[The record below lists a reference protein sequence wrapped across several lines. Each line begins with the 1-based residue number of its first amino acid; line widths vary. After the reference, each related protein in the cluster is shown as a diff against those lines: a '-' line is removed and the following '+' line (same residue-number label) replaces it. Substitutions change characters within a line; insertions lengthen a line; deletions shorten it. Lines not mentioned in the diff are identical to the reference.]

1 MNSGGQD
8 EERVNRKRKFDSPA
22 QEVYLSLWRTYDRL
36 RALEDA
42 LFSELDLTPQQY
54 NVLRILQ
61 ATSPRPLPTLKISER
76 LISRAPDITRM
87 IDKLQQRGFVDR
99 VRSEEDRRTVFVTI
113 TDAGK
118 QLLDELQGRSRGCIA
133 TKLGICQQ
141 ATVPSCVGC
150 SRSFASPTKAR
161 RVTGKFDSRIEVNS
175 F

>member
-118 QLLDELQGRSRGCIA
+118 QLLDELQGAVERMHRDQTGHLSASDSAELCRLLK
-133 TKLGICQQ
+133 KLRK
-141 ATVPSCVGC
+141 PHES
-150 SRSFASPTKAR
+150 SESYW
-161 RVTGKFDSRIEVNS
+161 
-175 F
+175 